1 MNFETRHDSLG
12 SQVAAALREDILNA
26 AYAKGENLTE
36 SMLCRR
42 YSVSRTPV
50 REAMRQLE
58 MEGLI
63 AVTPNKSPVVI
74 GVSESDI
81 LDMFDIRICLEG
93 LAARKAAQNITPDG
107 LAALKESIDLLE
119 FYSGKGD
126 AGSLT
131 GVDTRFH
138 EAIYAASGS
147 GPLKSVLQNFQRY
160 TKIARARSF
169 ADRARAQQALAE
181 HMAIYEA
188 VACGDGAKAQAL
200 AEQHAANAKAQYC
213 KQCREGSE

>member
-1 MNFETRHDSLG
+1 MNFETKYDSLG
-12 SQVAAALREDILNA
+12 NQVAAALREDILNA

-36 SMLCRR
+36 SMLCQR
-42 YSVSRTPV
+42 YRVSRTPV

-63 AVTPNKSPVVI
+63 AVVPNKSPVVI

-81 LDMFDIRICLEG
+81 LDMFDIRIRLEG

-138 EAIYAASGS
+138 ETIYGASGS
-147 GPLKSVLQNFQRY
+147 GPLKSVLYIFQRY
-160 TKIARARSF
+160 TKPARARSF
-169 ADRARAQQALAE
+169 ADSARAQAALSE
-181 HMAIYEA
+181 HRAIYDA
-188 VACGDGAKAQAL
+188 IARGDGSAAQSL
-200 AEQHAANAKAQYC
+200 AEQHAEHAKMQYC
-213 KQCREGSE
+213 KQCGEVSQ

>member
-1 MNFETRHDSLG
+1 MNFETKHDSLG

-36 SMLCRR
+36 NMLCQR

-63 AVTPNKSPVVI
+63 AVTPNKSPVVV

-81 LDMFDIRICLEG
+81 LDMFDIRIRLEG
-93 LAARKAAQNITPDG
+93 LAARKAAQNITADQ

-119 FYSGKGD
+119 FYCGKRD
-126 AGSLT
+126 AGSLS
-131 GVDTRFH
+131 GVDSRFH
-138 EAIYAASGS
+138 ETIYVASGS
-147 GPLKSVLQNFQRY
+147 GPLKSVLYNFQRY
-160 TKIARARSF
+160 TKPARARSF
-169 ADRARAQQALAE
+169 ADGVRAQKALDE
-181 HMAIYEA
+181 HRAIYDA
-188 VACGDGAKAQAL
+188 IARGDGAAAQVL
-200 AEQHAANAKAQYC
+200 AEQHAEHAKMQYC
-213 KQCREGSE
+213 KQCGEVSQ